1 MQASLTSASAPSPI
15 MDGIKRAIPI
25 VLGYVP
31 VAFAFGVLAV
41 KNDIP
46 PGLAIAM
53 SVFIFAG
60 SGQFVAASLWGAGVG
75 AASVI
80 LTVFVINLRHLLMSA
95 SLATHTQSLSR
106 WQRFLVGIHLT
117 DETFGVHSTAFQRGW
132 KLAAAT
138 LYSCNITAQSSWVFG
153 TILGVFFGSL
163 IEDVRPLGLDYALT
177 AMFLALFIPQCQ
189 TRLHVLVGVFAG
201 IASMALKLS
210 GLGQWNVIIAT
221 VLAATL
227 GLFLSKLRYIRQ
239 QEAYSQRKAN
249 NAARRHRKDLEVAQ
263 EKAQEKRA

>member
-1 MQASLTSASAPSPI
+1 MQNTVSSASKASPAL
-15 MDGIKRAIPI
+15 DGFKRALPI

-46 PGLAIAM
+46 PALTIAM
-53 SVFIFAG
+53 SIFIFAG

-95 SLATHTQSLSR
+95 SLATHTQSLAR
-106 WQRFLVGIHLT
+106 WQRGLLGLQLT
-117 DETFGVHSTAFQRGW
+117 DETFGVHSTAFQKGW
-132 KLAAAT
+132 KLSLTT
-138 LYSCNITAQSSWVFG
+138 LYVCNSTAQVSWVFG
-153 TILGVFFGSL
+153 TSLGVFFGTL

-189 TRLHVLVGVFAG
+189 TRLHVLVGLFAG
-201 IASMALKLS
+201 FTSMALKIG
-210 GLGQWNVIIAT
+210 GLGQWNVILAT

-227 GLFLSKLRYIRQ
+227 GLSLSKLRFVRQ
-239 QEAYSQRKAN
+239 VRAQQQRKEN
-249 NAARRHRKDLEVAQ
+249 NAKRKILAN
-263 EKAQEKRA
+263 KT

>member
-1 MQASLTSASAPSPI
+1 MQSSSSPF
-15 MDGIKRAIPI
+15 MNGIQRALPI

-46 PGLAIAM
+46 PALTIAM
-53 SVFIFAG
+53 SIFIFAG

-95 SLATHTQSLSR
+95 SLATHTQSLKR
-106 WQRFLVGIHLT
+106 WQRCLLGLQLT

-132 KLAAAT
+132 KLSLTT
-138 LYSCNITAQSSWVFG
+138 LYACNSMAQISWVFG

-163 IEDVRPLGLDYALT
+163 IEDVKPLGLDYALT

-189 TRLHVLVGVFAG
+189 TRLHVLVGLFAG
-201 IASMALKLS
+201 CTSIALKLN
-210 GLGQWNVIIAT
+210 GLGQWNVILAT
-221 VLAATL
+221 ILAATL
-227 GLFLSKLRYIRQ
+227 GLFLSNLRFVRQ
-239 QEAYSQRKAN
+239 RNLQKQRKEN
-249 NAARRHRKDLEVAQ
+249 NLAR
-263 EKAQEKRA
+263 KAKRQVQQHHEEQPL

>member
-1 MQASLTSASAPSPI
+1 MQASSSPF
-15 MDGIKRAIPI
+15 MEGIQRAFPI

-41 KNDIP
+41 KNDISP
-46 PGLAIAM
+46 ALAIAM
-53 SVFIFAG
+53 SIFIFAG

-80 LTVFVINLRHLLMSA
+80 LTVFIINLRHLLMSA
-95 SLATHTQSLSR
+95 SLATHTQSLQR
-106 WQRFLVGIHLT
+106 WQRFLLGLQLT

-132 KLAAAT
+132 KLSLTT
-138 LYSCNITAQSSWVFG
+138 LYTCNTTAQISWVFG

-189 TRLHVLVGVFAG
+189 TRLHILVGIFAG
-201 IASMALKLS
+201 TSSIALKLA
-210 GLGQWNVIIAT
+210 GLGQWNVILAT
-221 VLAATL
+221 VAAATL
-227 GLFLSKLRYIRQ
+227 GLGLSQWRTKRPQKQLDGN
-239 QEAYSQRKAN
+239 SQ
-249 NAARRHRKDLEVAQ
+249 
-263 EKAQEKRA
+263 

>member
-1 MQASLTSASAPSPI
+1 MQDSSYETSSQRLSSATL
-15 MDGIKRAIPI
+15 DGFKRAVPI

-41 KNDIP
+41 KNDISP
-46 PGLAIAM
+46 SLAILM
-53 SVFIFAG
+53 SIIIFAG

-95 SLATHTQSLSR
+95 SLATHTQSLTR
-106 WQRFLVGIHLT
+106 WQRGLLGLQLT

-132 KLAAAT
+132 QLSLST
-138 LYSCNITAQSSWVFG
+138 LYTCNSTAQISWVSG
-153 TILGVFFGSL
+153 TAIGVFFGSL

-189 TRLHVLVGVFAG
+189 TRLHVLVGLFAG
-201 IASMALKLS
+201 GASMALKIN
-210 GLGQWNVIIAT
+210 GFDQWNVILAT

-227 GLFLSKLRYIRQ
+227 GLFLSKWRFIRQ
-239 QEAYSQRKAN
+239 YQVQKQRKENTAKRL
-249 NAARRHRKDLEVAQ
+249 ARKQSL
-263 EKAQEKRA
+263 KAE